1 MKALVTLPV
10 MLSCKRLA
18 THSAYEGSLVGVGA
32 KVRAQ
37 VVRTGEALGA
47 ERALESC
54 RVFLHAFG
62 SSGSILAALALHE
75 AERDHI
81 VGHSRR

>member
-1 MKALVTLPV
+1 MKTLVALPV

-18 THSAYEGSLVGVGA
+18 ADSAYEGPLVGVRA

-47 ERALESC
+47 ERALKRC

-62 SSGSILAALALHE
+62 APGRVLAALALHE
-75 AERDHI
+75 AKRNHI
-81 VGHSRR
+81 VGHSRS